1 MCTECV
7 GVSGKILKHSR
18 MHPLLCDELA
28 KFVTYIG
35 EIMVLLHN
43 RRKYQ
48 SGSHTHWQLSIVRQT
63 PCMAPA
69 IRMDIMVYKNCA
81 KYEKMC
87 KV

>member
-1 MCTECV
+1 MYTECV

-43 RRKYQ
+43 RRK
-48 SGSHTHWQLSIVRQT
+48 IPVRKPYT
-63 PCMAPA
+63 LA
-69 IRMDIMVYKNCA
+69 I
-81 KYEKMC
+81 KY
-87 KV
+87 